1 MFKGMM
7 TGGSGGSARGPLTV
21 TARTAGEAESQAHTL
36 TGWRRAAMRMPWAQG
51 AHPLGTMW
59 ICDCG
64 PAFRSFSS
72 SRFDGGMTV
81 WGT

>member
-1 MFKGMM
+1 MFKGRM

-36 TGWRRAAMRMPWAQG
+36 TGWRGAAMRMPWAQG
-51 AHPLGTMW
+51 CSVSGAGAHPL
-59 ICDCG
+59 G

-72 SRFDGGMTV
+72 SRFEGGMTV
-81 WGT
+81 WE